1 MTKADLV
8 ENITKSTMVQKHDV
22 QAVVDAVVS
31 ELAKSINR
39 KENIYLRGF
48 GTFKIVT
55 RKAKPVRNIQ
65 KGESYITPA
74 KDVVKFKACKKLEI
88 K

>member
-22 QAVVDAVVS
+22 QAVDDAVIK

-39 KENIYLRGF
+39 KENYLN
-48 GTFKIVT
+48 T
-55 RKAKPVRNIQ
+55 
-65 KGESYITPA
+65 
-74 KDVVKFKACKKLEI
+74 L
-88 K
+88 